1 MIKAEKPPPKNKNK
15 TKRKSKKIT
24 YIVEGD
30 QGRKTKNNTKRKS
43 KQNHLHTKGEIKAEK
58 PKIKP
63 EKNQNKITYIC
74 FGGILD
80 IIGHHRTSLDII
92 RHHRTS

>member
-1 MIKAEKPPPKNKNK
+1 MDTELDKKMKIKSHTYKRAIKAEKPKNK

-24 YIVEGD
+24 YIAEGD
-30 QGRKTKNNTKRKS
+30 QGRKIKNNTKRKS

-63 EKNQNKITYIC
+63 EKK
-74 FGGILD
+74 
-80 IIGHHRTSLDII
+80 SK
-92 RHHRTS
+92 